1 MNRMDETTRHF
12 WNIFVERAIHHN
24 KRKPHID
31 WEILLAVNEHIKF
44 LEYSNA
50 WKLSLL
56 ENNVSRGL
64 TTEDVSAYITETIE
78 SERQLLGKE

>member
-12 WNIFVERAIHHN
+12 WNIFIEKAAQYN
-24 KRKPHID
+24 KNEPHID
-31 WEILLAVNEHIKF
+31 WEILLAVNEHIEF

-64 TTEDVSAYITETIE
+64 TTEDVSEYITQTIE
-78 SERQLLGKE
+78 DERLNGEYK